1 MRYWNK
7 LKELDFLPI
16 ALKQQNSINFLGVLS
31 LAEENDLNILLYS
44 ATFQLLAQ
52 NVNNFRFSK
61 FGKRVIFNK
70 MNQNCVRIYLRHVP
84 FPVRNSINI

>member
-1 MRYWNK
+1 MEQAKRIGFFADCSETT
-7 LKELDFLPI
+7 ELDKF
-16 ALKQQNSINFLGVLS
+16 S

-61 FGKRVIFNK
+61 FGKRVICNK
-70 MNQNCVRIYLRHVP
+70 MNQNCVRIYLRHIP